1 MSRPVSRVVLVGAAL
16 MAATSCGG
24 NAQSHPAQPAQPAES
39 AKPDVTGKDLEQGS
53 DLPVEVQLQAR
64 AAGLVIVPSTGGIQ
78 IRGPSSFMSGSQPLY
93 VVDGVQWTAGSGGVL
108 SGISP
113 HDIESSRLLKNP
125 EDVAIYGVRGGNGV
139 IVITTK
145 RPGKRPR

>member
-1 MSRPVSRVVLVGAAL
+1 MSSSLSRVIVVGVAL
-16 MAATSCGG
+16 FAGTSCGG
-24 NAQSHPAQPAQPAES
+24 GGSKPGQPAQPAQPA
-39 AKPDVTGKDLEQGS
+39 VTSRDIEQSS
-53 DLPVEVQLQAR
+53 DLPVEVMLQAR
-64 AAGLVIVPSTGGIQ
+64 SAGLVIVPSTGGIQ

-108 SGISP
+108 SGINP
-113 HDIESSRLLKNP
+113 HDIESIKVLKNP

-145 RPGKRPR
+145 RPGRKPN